1 MAFTVKDMPDLTR
14 ILLDHPEWLAEV
26 RRLVLTDELLN
37 LPSLVRELAA
47 IQQRGEQRMERLEAG
62 ITELTTAQ
70 QRTEQQI
77 ADLTAAQQRTE
88 QRMDR
93 VEQAIVDLTTAQQ
106 RTEQQIAELTASQQ
120 RAEQRLGGVEKA
132 ITELVAAQQ
141 RTEQNVERIDKTLRR
156 FETELRATRGTELEQ
171 RYRLHAGGYFGK
183 WLRRIK
189 VIHPHGVM
197 PEFEEL
203 LDSRLSDE
211 EVDDI
216 LLLDVILR
224 GNLKRPATRPEIYL
238 AMEVSVTIEAYDI
251 QRAQARSALLRKAG
265 LPAIPVVAGERID
278 EEADDLARMTPIVV
292 IQNGHSSGWDKTLA
306 AYAGTM
312 S

>member
-37 LPSLVRELAA
+37 LPSLVRELAT
-47 IQQRGEQRMERLEAG
+47 I
-62 ITELTTAQ
+62 Q

-77 ADLTAAQQRTE
+77 AKLTAAQQQAGQQIAELTAAQQRTE
-88 QRMDR
+88 QRLD
-93 VEQAIVDLTTAQQ
+93 
-106 RTEQQIAELTASQQ
+106 
-120 RAEQRLGGVEKA
+120 GVEKA
-132 ITELVAAQQ
+132 ITELTIAQR
-141 RTEQNVERIDKTLRR
+141 RTEQNVDRLDRTLQ
-156 FETELRATRGTELEQ
+156 TVRGTALEQ
-171 RYRLHAGGYFGK
+171 KYTLHAAGYFGK

-203 LDSRLSDE
+203 LDNQLSDA
-211 EVDDI
+211 EVDEI

-224 GNLKRPATRPEIYL
+224 GNLKRPETRPEIYL
-238 AMEVSVTIEAYDI
+238 AMEVSGTIEAYDI

-265 LPAIPVVAGERID
+265 LSAIPVVAGERID
-278 EEADDLARMTPIVV
+278 DEADDLARSKPIVV
-292 IQNGHSSGWDKTLA
+292 VQNGGSWGWDETVA
-306 AYAGTM
+306 SYIGTI

>member
-47 IQQRGEQRMERLEAG
+47 IQQRGEQRMERA
-62 ITELTTAQ
+62 ITELIATQQQTAQ
-70 QRTEQQI
+70 QIAELTSAQQQT
-77 ADLTAAQQRTE
+77 AQRVSELTAAQQRTE
-88 QRMDR
+88 QRM
-93 VEQAIVDLTTAQQ
+93 EEFAAALQ
-106 RTEQQIAELTASQQ
+106 RTD
-120 RAEQRLGGVEKA
+120 
-132 ITELVAAQQ
+132 
-141 RTEQNVERIDKTLRR
+141 QNVNRLDRTLQ
-156 FETELRATRGTELEQ
+156 TVRGTALEQ
-171 RYRLHAGGYFGK
+171 KYTLHAAGYFGK

-203 LDSRLSDE
+203 LDKRLSDE

-224 GNLKRPATRPEIYL
+224 GNLKRPETRPEIYL
-238 AMEVSVTIEAYDI
+238 AMEVSVTIEAHDI
-251 QRAQARSALLRKAG
+251 HRAQTRSALLRKAG
-265 LPAIPVVAGERID
+265 LPAIPVVAGERLD
-278 EEADDLARMTPIVV
+278 EQADDLARTTPIVV
-292 IQNGHSSGWDKTLA
+292 VQNGRSWGWDETVA
-306 AYAGTM
+306 AYSVSGEQNK
-312 S
+312 

>member
-47 IQQRGEQRMERLEAG
+47 IQQRGDQRMESAIAELISTQQQTAQQ
-62 ITELTTAQ
+62 IAELTTAQ
-70 QRTEQQI
+70 QRTEQRMEEF
-77 ADLTAAQQRTE
+77 ATALQRTD
-88 QRMDR
+88 QNTNRLDR
-93 VEQAIVDLTTAQQ
+93 
-106 RTEQQIAELTASQQ
+106 
-120 RAEQRLGGVEKA
+120 
-132 ITELVAAQQ
+132 
-141 RTEQNVERIDKTLRR
+141 TLQ
-156 FETELRATRGTELEQ
+156 TVRGTALEQ
-171 RYRLHAGGYFGK
+171 KYTLHAAGYFGK

-216 LLLDVILR
+216 LLLDVILK
-224 GNLKRPATRPEIYL
+224 GNLKRPETRPEIYL
-238 AMEVSVTIEAYDI
+238 AMEVSGTIEAYDI

-265 LPAIPVVAGERID
+265 LPTIPVVAGERLD
-278 EEADDLARMTPIVV
+278 EEADDLARSKPIVV
-292 IQNGHSSGWDKTLA
+292 VQNGRSWGWDETVA
-306 AYAGTM
+306 SYIGAM